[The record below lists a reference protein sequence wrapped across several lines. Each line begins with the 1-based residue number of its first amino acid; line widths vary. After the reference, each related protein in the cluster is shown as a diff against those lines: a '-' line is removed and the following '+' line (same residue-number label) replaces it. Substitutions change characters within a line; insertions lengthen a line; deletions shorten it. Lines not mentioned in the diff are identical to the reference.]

1 MAQPPS
7 TEWQCFRIKVQSD
20 LTAAAARLLKGLG
33 TEVVL
38 CCQQFHQPLK
48 SRFFLLLSKSF
59 FSTWVSIFYLGL
71 FSPLS
76 FWNFPWYGVFGMVP
90 PSEASL
96 PHGLMA
102 RSPPQIQQFSRL
114 LKRRATDFQEA
125 MRAFKLKSLNIT
137 MYPQLEKKRVP
148 GPGCRNK
155 FLKKRSKNPGVTRSW
170 MFGLGP
176 ISEPIYL
183 QIMGGFHVK
192 SWRCNQRKWGYSHD
206 LTEVIG
212 FLFPLP
218 FDWSSCKA
226 GIIPW
231 LYNKY
236 SIESQWWFLI
246 E

>member
-48 SRFFLLLSKSF
+48 SRCFCCCQSHFFPPEFPFFILAFFHLLAF
-59 FSTWVSIFYLGL
+59 EIFHGMAFLVW
-71 FSPLS
+71 FPPLK
-76 FWNFPWYGVFGMVP
+76 
-90 PSEASL
+90 
-96 PHGLMA
+96 HHCLMA
-102 RSPPQIQQFSRL
+102 SWPGRLPKSNSFPDSWNVERRTSRRQWGPSNWSHWTSPCILSW
-114 LKRRATDFQEA
+114 
-125 MRAFKLKSLNIT
+125 
-137 MYPQLEKKRVP
+137 KKRVP

-218 FDWSSCKA
+218 FDWSSGKV